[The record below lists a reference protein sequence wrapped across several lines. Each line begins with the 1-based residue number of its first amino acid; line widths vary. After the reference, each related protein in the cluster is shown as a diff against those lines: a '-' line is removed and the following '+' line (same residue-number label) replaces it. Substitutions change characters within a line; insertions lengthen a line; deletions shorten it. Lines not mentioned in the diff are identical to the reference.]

1 MAKLNKTL
9 SVALAAVVAAT
20 QSPTGFAVL
29 KAGPAG
35 KLAEAGY
42 AEINTGA
49 GQNDK
54 GEVQIRAT
62 QAGID
67 YNTAAATATPASNE
81 PAPSFSLVSN
91 VPVPAITG
99 RGRLSAES
107 KYPFE
112 QMQAGQAFFVPA
124 TEAQPKPSAS
134 LASTITSANKRYSEV
149 IPGETVKDRN
159 GNDVPA
165 RKALRKFVVRAV
177 ADGAASGFGDQYKGV
192 SGAGVWRE
200 A

>member
-29 KAGPAG
+29 KSGPAG

-42 AEINTGA
+42 AEINTSVGA
-49 GQNDK
+49 NEK

-67 YNTAAATATPASNE
+67 YNTTAATPAE
-81 PAPSFSLVSN
+81 AKPAPSFSLVSN
-91 VPVPAITG
+91 VPVPAIVG

-112 QMQAGQAFFVPA
+112 QMQPGQAFFVAA
-124 TEAQPKPSAS
+124 TEDQPKPSAS

-149 IPGETVKDRN
+149 IPGEFTKDRN

-177 ADGAASGFGDQYKGV
+177 ADGAAAGFGEAYKGV